1 MEIFLSI
8 AVPLP
13 CPFPHKVSF
22 SFLLFWFILLFL
34 FANIN
39 NLYTYLYP
47 FLPHCYTEDRIL
59 DIPFYTLC
67 FLLNNI
73 SGDHSIAVTF
83 HVSFYSWRVF
93 HCVNGPQLIQP
104 VLVMGI
110 WIGSNLL
117 LSQIMPQWINLRV
130 NHCSIFFPSIFLG
143 QNTGSGISGTKGNCI
158 SNRVF
163 LKSIFKFPT
172 QRVVLF
178 HILPNNHFSVI
189 HSINTYWNTEQD
201 KLVLAPRSFQPSR

>member
-39 NLYTYLYP
+39 NSYTYVYP

-73 SGDHSIAVTF
+73 SGDHSVAVTF

-104 VLVMGI
+104 V
-110 WIGSNLL
+110 SS
-117 LSQIMPQWINLRV
+117 LSDGHLDW
-130 NHCSIFFPSIFLG
+130 
-143 QNTGSGISGTKGNCI
+143 
-158 SNRVF
+158 
-163 LKSIFKFPT
+163 
-172 QRVVLF
+172 
-178 HILPNNHFSVI
+178 
-189 HSINTYWNTEQD
+189 
-201 KLVLAPRSFQPSR
+201 FQPFVISDNATMNKLAHKSLQHFFSQHIFRSEYWKWDFWDKG